1 MATEILDGMDCGF
14 EKNCIFNDMTAIPKI
29 GSIDWALASA
39 AIAVLFV
46 VVCIVC
52 VMLLRDSRKKQRFY
66 RRFGKNVG
74 EGLVVLSQ
82 HLEYLYSLPLFAEEP
97 LLELLVQGQ
106 SFQDLLDPKD
116 WSRMRLF
123 FMETEKHRDIPFLF
137 SVKQDDMTVLW
148 YELRCFIHRVS
159 LAEFHYVC
167 FLKNITRE
175 QESRR
180 ERKILQNNLDL
191 MQKTTGAFLWS
202 MDVEKRLVK
211 FLTPIMDED
220 FLILPQSSGGVELAS
235 IIFEEDV
242 VLLEK
247 LMNRY
252 IREYRADKSVVEKNR
267 VYPPVRIRLFNK
279 NGDLVWF
286 NLRGIISYDEEGNL
300 VFQGVANRLD
310 LMLDNFIF
318 DPDQNENA
326 LFSAA
331 MSLPDLRVFWVDRDY
346 RILGANQCF
355 ANAFRIQELSSIQG
369 KTLNSVVDSKP
380 LLYFSKV
387 LSEVFE
393 TGRRVSWISE
403 GDKLDEP
410 MIFNVVPMKVETG
423 VVQQALCVYIRIV
436 PKNKEV

>member
-1 MATEILDGMDCGF
+1 
-14 EKNCIFNDMTAIPKI
+14 MTAIPKI
-29 GSIDWALASA
+29 GSIDWALASV
-39 AIAVLFV
+39 AIGVLLV
-46 VVCIVC
+46 VVCVVC
-52 VMLLRDSRKKQRFY
+52 VMLLRDSRKKQKFY

-82 HLEYLYSLPLFAEEP
+82 RLEYLYSLPLFAEDP

-106 SFQDLLDPKD
+106 SFQDLLDSKD
-116 WSRMRLF
+116 WGRMRLF

-137 SVKQDDMTVLW
+137 SVKLDDGGVLW

-159 LAEFHYVC
+159 VSEYHYVC
-167 FLKNITRE
+167 FLKNISRE
-175 QESRR
+175 QESRK
-180 ERKILQNNLDL
+180 ERKALQDNLDL
-191 MQKTTGAFLWS
+191 MVKTTGAFLWS

-220 FLILPQSSGGVELAS
+220 FQVLPQSAGGIELS
-235 IIFEEDV
+235 SLMPEEDV
-242 VLLEK
+242 ELLEK

-252 IREYRADKSVVEKNR
+252 IREYRSDKSVIQKNK

-279 NGDLVWF
+279 NGNMLWF
-286 NLRGIISYDEEGNL
+286 NLRGLLRFDEEGNL

-310 LMLDNFIF
+310 LMMDNFIF
-318 DPDQNENA
+318 DPDQNDNA

-331 MSLPDLRVFWVDRDY
+331 MSLPDLRVFWVDRNFK
-346 RILGANQCF
+346 ILGANQCF
-355 ANAFRIQELSSIQG
+355 ANAFRVRDLSSIQG
-369 KTLNSVVDSKP
+369 KPLSDVVDSKP
-380 LLYFSKV
+380 LLYFNKV

-393 TGRRVSWISE
+393 TGRRLSLMTE

-410 MIFNVVPMKVETG
+410 MLFNLVPLKVEVG
-423 VVQQALCVYIRIV
+423 VVQQVLCAYVRIV

>member
-1 MATEILDGMDCGF
+1 
-14 EKNCIFNDMTAIPKI
+14 MTAIPKI

-39 AIAVLFV
+39 AIAVLLV
-46 VVCIVC
+46 VVCVVC
-52 VMLLRDSRKKQRFY
+52 VMLLRDSRKKQKFY
-66 RRFGKNVG
+66 KRFGKNVG

-82 HLEYLYSLPLFAEEP
+82 RLEYLYSLPLFAEDP
-97 LLELLVQGQ
+97 LLELLVQGTN
-106 SFQDLLDPKD
+106 FQDLLDPKD
-116 WSRMRLF
+116 WGRMRLF

-137 SVKQDDMTVLW
+137 SIKMDDRDILW

-159 LAEFHYVC
+159 LSEFHYVC
-167 FLKNITRE
+167 FLKNISRE

-180 ERKILQNNLDL
+180 ERKSLQDNLDL
-191 MQKTTGAFLWS
+191 MIKTTGAFLWS

-220 FLILPQSSGGVELAS
+220 FQVLPQSTGGIELS
-235 IIFEEDV
+235 SLMPEEDV
-242 VLLEK
+242 ELLEK

-252 IREYRADKSVVEKNR
+252 IREYRADKSVVEKHKL
-267 VYPPVRIRLFNK
+267 YPPVRIRLFNK
-279 NGDLVWF
+279 DGSLLWL
-286 NLRGIISYDEEGNL
+286 NLRGLLGFDEEGNL

-310 LMLDNFIF
+310 LMMDNFIF
-318 DPDQNENA
+318 DPDQNDNA

-346 RILGANQCF
+346 RLMGANQCF
-355 ANAFRIQELSSIQG
+355 ANAFRVRDLSSIQG
-369 KTLNSVVDSKP
+369 KALGDVVDPKP
-380 LLYFSKV
+380 LLYFNRV

-393 TGRRVSWISE
+393 TGRRMSLMTE

-410 MIFNVVPMKVETG
+410 MIFNVVPLKVELG
-423 VVQQALCVYIRIV
+423 VVQQVLCAYIRIV